1 MTTENLIAGY
11 VTVGLLVMG
20 LLVVYAERRRRRFT
34 PAPSTDHIFRCSQC
48 GLVYTDDNDVDRSR
62 CPQCQT
68 MNDEIK
74 F

>member
-11 VTVGLLVMG
+11 VGVGLLVMG
-20 LLVVYAERRRRRFT
+20 LLVLYAERRRRRFT
-34 PAPSTDHIFRCSQC
+34 PAPSPDHIFRCTQC
-48 GLVYTDDNDVDRSR
+48 GLVYTDDSDVDRSP